1 MRYSIFGICFFRNCT
16 RNLLFR
22 EKRKLDHESLSSIYL
37 SLYCLNEFLVK
48 LSDCIPLTLLIIKLK
63 LLFGSIRSSSAQI
76 TIKLC
81 NTNGNNGNN
90 ESIFATIL
98 TLFRMDFFGAAHWWG
113 GGGEKPPLPK
123 ICHTYPTMIK
133 LGTVIPYPKKIQKIY
148 ESRDTQGVLLTSE
161 FFYRK
166 SANFAI
172 SRNTDIDCILMHNS
186 YLF

>member
-22 EKRKLDHESLSSIYL
+22 KKRKLDHESLSSIYL
-37 SLYCLNEFLVK
+37 PLYRLNEFLVK

-98 TLFRMDFFGAAHWWG
+98 TLFRMGFFGAAHGWG
-113 GGGEKPPLPK
+113 GGLKKPPPLPK
-123 ICHTYPTMIK
+123 ICHTNPTMIK
-133 LGTVIPYPKKIQKIY
+133 LGTVIPYPKRIQKMY
-148 ESRDTQGVLLTSE
+148 ESRDTPLEICWYQH
-161 FFYRK
+161 FFTG
-166 SANFAI
+166 NQQ
-172 SRNTDIDCILMHNS
+172 NTDIDSILMHNL